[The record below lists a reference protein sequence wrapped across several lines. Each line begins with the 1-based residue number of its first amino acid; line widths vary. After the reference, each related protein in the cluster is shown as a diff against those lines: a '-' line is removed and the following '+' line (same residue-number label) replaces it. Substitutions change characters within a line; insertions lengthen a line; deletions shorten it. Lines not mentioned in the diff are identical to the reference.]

1 MLFVIIAKPL
11 VWAERNYGNGFL
23 EEFMTDT
30 SLTVMGT
37 MLAIY
42 IATAS
47 SFLAIL
53 IAYEKEEGATIFNK
67 TSTEIRQN
75 VLLVI
80 ALFALQLILLT
91 STPNKTNDNQ
101 EIILCLLEAKTLIF
115 SIYIYA
121 LYELSQVLFGIRD
134 AFTKGKK

>member
-1 MLFVIIAKPL
+1 MLFFIIAKPL
-11 VWAERNYGNGFL
+11 VWVERDYGNGFL
-23 EEFMTDT
+23 DEFMTDK
-30 SLTVMGT
+30 SLIVMGT

-53 IAYEKEEGATIFNK
+53 MTYEKEEGAAIFNK